1 MNHLGGLGPLVRMRP
16 LAPSQLPAHPDL
28 AAHQNTGS
36 TPPELN
42 AFLTDVFQEAEVF
55 MTDYMSSHF
64 VVKSENKSAAPS
76 TAGVKLSEKTIPAI
90 ELPTSHTPGA
100 YPEETW
106 FARTSIH
113 ENKAVAGTA
122 SWREF
127 EYGLMDDHSQHEK
140 DYTPDVYDAYKVLS
154 WDGETPS
161 LQIPGYEKIGL
172 SIYEMA
178 HKIPPPLNNRVFSV
192 LVATAR
198 SSSDARFLVVQIPVD
213 IRLVEKALYS
223 NGRNK
228 RDGDEAIKR
237 KEVHLGQY
245 VSIER
250 CEVLDDGA
258 KVQWQ
263 MGTSSDAGGVLPMF
277 VQKMAVPG
285 AIVKDVSLFMEWIE
299 NKRKGKGEGANT
311 AQEAGGWTP

>member
-1 MNHLGGLGPLVRMRP
+1 MRP
-16 LAPSQLPAHPDL
+16 LSPSQLPAHPDL

-36 TPPELN
+36 TPPELHT
-42 AFLTDVFQEAEVF
+42 FLTDIFQEAEHF

-64 VVKSENKSAAPS
+64 VVKAENKSAPPS
-76 TAGVKLSEKTIPAI
+76 TASVKLLEKTIPAI
-90 ELPTSHTPGA
+90 ELPTSHTPGGHS
-100 YPEETW
+100 EETW

-113 ENKAVAGTA
+113 ENKATAGTA
-122 SWREF
+122 SWPEF
-127 EYGLMDDHSQHEK
+127 EYGLLDDHSAHEK
-140 DYTPDVYDAYKVLS
+140 DYTPDVYDAHRVLS
-154 WDGETPS
+154 WDGETSS
-161 LQIPGYEKIGL
+161 LQIRGYEKMRL
-172 SIYEMA
+172 SIFEMA

-192 LVATAR
+192 AVATAK
-198 SSSDARFLVVQIPVD
+198 STSDSRFLVVQIPVD
-213 IRLVEKALYS
+213 IRLVDKALYA

-228 RDGDEAIKR
+228 KDGDEAIKR
-237 KEVHLGQY
+237 KEVQLGQY

-250 CEVLDDGA
+250 CEVLDGGA

-299 NKRKGKGEGANT
+299 NQRKGKGERANT
-311 AQEAGGWTP
+311 STP

>member
-1 MNHLGGLGPLVRMRP
+1 
-16 LAPSQLPAHPDL
+16 
-28 AAHQNTGS
+28 
-36 TPPELN
+36 
-42 AFLTDVFQEAEVF
+42 
-55 MTDYMSSHF
+55 MTDYMSTHF
-64 VVKSENKSAAPS
+64 VVKAENKPAAPS
-76 TAGVKLSEKTIPAI
+76 TAGVKLLEKTIPAI

-113 ENKAVAGTA
+113 ENKSTTGTA
-122 SWREF
+122 SWPEF

-140 DYTPDVYDAYKVLS
+140 EYTPDVYDAHRVLS
-154 WDGETPS
+154 YDTQTPS

-192 LVATAR
+192 AVATAK
-198 SSSDARFLVVQIPVD
+198 SSDASRFLVVQVPVD
-213 IRLVEKALYS
+213 IRLIDKALYA

-250 CEVLDDGA
+250 CEVVDGGA

-299 NKRKGKGEGANT
+299 KKRRGKGEAAN
-311 AQEAGGWTP
+311 APAGNGGMP